1 MTKIMTAIIVFDL
14 LKNEKIK
21 LSDEV
26 IVSENAWRMSKSGFS
41 SMFIMLNDKVTIED
55 LS

>member
-14 LKNEKIK
+14 LKQDKIK

-26 IVSENAWRMSKSGFS
+26 IVSENAWRMSKEWL
-41 SMFIMLNDKVTIED
+41 FINVYYVK
-55 LS
+55 